1 MDDSGNLLVSHYD
14 KANLIWLSFKE
25 RLGTTI
31 FTTLN
36 YDLASHF
43 AAPPDLTVFVTP
55 FTKLEIDSVVRS
67 LPPDKAP
74 GPDGFNNN
82 FIKSCWHFIKDDFYA
97 LCTDFQ
103 ENLVCLQSIND
114 SFITLIPKI
123 DGA

>member
-25 RLGTTI
+25 RLGATI

-67 LPPDKAP
+67 LPSDKAP
-74 GPDGFNNN
+74 GPDGFNTDFVKHCW
-82 FIKSCWHFIKDDFYA
+82 FIICSDFYK
-97 LCTDFQ
+97 LCADFFSNQ
-103 ENLVCLQSIND
+103 LCLQSI
-114 SFITLIPKI
+114 K
-123 DGA
+123 G